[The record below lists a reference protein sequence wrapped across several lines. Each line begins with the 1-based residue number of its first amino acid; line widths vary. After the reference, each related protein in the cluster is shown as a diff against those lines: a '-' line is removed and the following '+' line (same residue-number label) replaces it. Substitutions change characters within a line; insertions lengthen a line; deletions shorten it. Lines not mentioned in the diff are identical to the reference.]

1 MEGKSNDKIEN
12 SEKIN
17 AEICDPATQE
27 KKLVELSP
35 GNSENKNKKNKNK
48 KLNTILK
55 KESRVY
61 FGIPK
66 SQKSLGIKWDNKAID
81 EQNAYRQRHRLS
93 TVQRHKMKSV
103 SQTKYN
109 SAVIGV
115 EDDDY
120 LKNLIKV
127 NQIKVT
133 DELIKNIIKI
143 LNEPKEYKKVR
154 NNSTRLK
161 TPFKFDFHS
170 NAIKSA
176 AKHIN
181 VFDGELDLESKIT
194 LQNTIINKFHKEVL
208 GTNDDIC
215 DQDLNIA

>member
-1 MEGKSNDKIEN
+1 MESEVREPRQKRAIEKK
-12 SEKIN
+12 EKIIKAGFDLICKN
-17 AEICDPATQE
+17 GYYSTNTAEIAKTAEVSTGIVYQYFKDKHDIFMAAME
-27 KKLVELSP
+27 KYGEGIFFP
-35 GNSENKNKKNKNK
+35 M
-48 KLNTILK
+48 LNTNENFKIQDFDK
-55 KESRVY
+55 
-61 FGIPK
+61 
-66 SQKSLGIKWDNKAID
+66 
-81 EQNAYRQRHRLS
+81 
-93 TVQRHKMKSV
+93 
-103 SQTKYN
+103 
-109 SAVIGV
+109 
-115 EDDDY
+115 
-120 LKNLIKV
+120 
-127 NQIKVT
+127 
-133 DELIKNIIKI
+133 LIKNIIKI